1 MDNKFERFIRKIGIK
16 DISPYEKGYFTSLKN
31 DKENNRIICCIYFDT
46 YLLYKDY
53 ETLFDTID
61 SFTSKGGF
69 DIRISF
75 KYGDERSEFP
85 RLLEEFKS
93 AKKCRYLNDVQLS
106 ESELTVNFMYKEAG
120 EASLILPETTRLR
133 EFLDSISSNYR
144 ITTQE
149 KVYFDSSFSQR
160 KEDQYQKA
168 ANEAI
173 EKAEELERINS
184 TYQPSRLKD
193 IENYRMV
200 TVEGTIFK
208 VDERTS
214 KKGTLIRTI
223 EFTDYSDSVSCP
235 LYERKFS
242 SKEEMYK
249 YDVGVKIRM
258 NARVNRQT
266 FGSRNEVVLDM
277 DTIEAIESDPVRE
290 DTSEE
295 KRVELHLHTNIS
307 AFDGIPEI
315 KQYTKLAKH
324 FGHKAIAVT
333 DHGVCQA
340 LPDAQEAGEKD
351 HIKILNGCEFY
362 VVDDNLKYIYNPSD
376 RLLKK
381 ETYVVFDLETTGLS
395 ARYDRI
401 IEFGAVK
408 IDAQGN
414 ILDEVD
420 FFINPDMKLSGF
432 AVEVSH
438 IRQSDVDNGKP
449 IKKAL
454 QDIKEFFG
462 DSILVAHNAAF
473 DYGFLNEAMKNN
485 GFGKITNPVIDTLP
499 ISRYLYKDRKSHTEG
514 AIARELKI
522 EYLEGSAHRANYDAE
537 ILSKIFEVM
546 LSTLATDNPGIKH
559 KDLADL
565 PVDAAMIKGMHP
577 YHVCALVKNNEGLR
591 DLYKII
597 SESHLNYMSSN
608 GTPIVPK
615 SYLASMRSNLLL
627 GSACLNGQVFEYA
640 MTKSEGD
647 LKNEMMFYDYIEVQ
661 PPENYI
667 YLIHNGTLR
676 NEDSVKSIIKD
687 IIKAAGEVGKP
698 VCATGDCHYLNPQD
712 KIYRDVYIS
721 SKQLH
726 GARHPL
732 NLAPYDNASDIKKKK
747 WYDNPL
753 PNPDQHFRSTDEMLQ
768 CFSFLEDEDLIK
780 QIVITNTNMIA
791 DMIDD
796 DVKPTKKGLYPPK
809 IENCD
814 QMLTN
819 LVYDTAHEMYGDPL
833 PEPIQQ
839 RLDEELKGIIDN
851 GYAVIYWISSQ
862 LVTWSNDQGY
872 MVGSRGSVGSSLVAT
887 MAKITEVNPLPPH
900 YRCPKCKHIEW
911 ADVTT
916 YASGIDLPDK
926 CCPHCGEKMIG
937 DGQNIPFATFL
948 GFHAEKTPDIDLNFP
963 SEFQAIA
970 HQHLKDLLGEDNVY
984 KAGTIQDSQEKN
996 ARGYVLG
1003 YFESIGKDTSKI
1015 RNAEIDRIASGC
1027 IGVKKTTGQHP
1038 GGVIVIPDYMDV
1050 YDFTPIQYPANET
1063 DASWKTTHYS
1073 FKKIHDNVLK
1083 FDMLGH
1089 QDPQAIKMMCDY
1101 SGMSFQDIKE
1111 KVPLNDR
1118 KALSLF
1124 WSTDALELEHNYL
1137 NQETGALGLPEFGT
1151 ELARRT
1157 LLETKPRSFDDL
1169 VKISGLSH
1177 GTNVYGGNA
1186 RDLIL
1191 DDNLTLK
1198 DVICCRDDIMTKL
1211 HDIYGMD
1218 YSDTFALM
1226 EIVRKG
1232 NFSKPSFAD
1241 KREKYTKLMREHNVP
1256 EYLIASCEKIA
1267 YLFPRAHA
1275 VAYVTMAVRCA
1286 WFKVY
1291 RPLPYYATYF
1301 TLRCDAYDIE
1311 AMTKGLTACQE
1322 RLADIR
1328 RRQATF
1334 QPVSDKEKHLIDT
1347 YEAVIEMYDR
1357 GYKMGHLSISRSEA
1371 SKFVIDEKNKTI
1383 IPPFSTIDGFGESA
1397 ASPIIEARNRG
1408 MFTSVEDLQ
1417 QRGRVSDK
1425 TVGILRSLDA
1435 LEDLPE
1441 SEQLTLF

>member
-1 MDNKFERFIRKIGIK
+1 MDAKFERFLKKIGIK
-16 DISPYEKGYFTSLKN
+16 YLTPYEKGYFTILKN
-31 DKENNRIICCIYFDT
+31 DKENNRIICQVYFDT
-46 YLLYKDY
+46 YLNYKEYVD
-53 ETLFDTID
+53 LFDTVD
-61 SFTSKGGF
+61 AFTSTGGF
-69 DIRISF
+69 GIRMSF
-75 KYGDERSEFP
+75 KYGDENNEFP
-85 RLLEEFKS
+85 RLLEEFKTY
-93 AKKCRYLNDVQLS
+93 KNCLHLNDV
-106 ESELTVNFMYKEAG
+106 ELTPEERHANFYYKDVSEISSITN
-120 EASLILPETTRLR
+120 ECERLQ
-133 EFLDSISSNYR
+133 EFLNSVSSNWHL
-144 ITTQE
+144 TTQE
-149 KVYFDSSFSQR
+149 KVYYGHSFAQR
-160 KEDQYQKA
+160 KEDQYKKA
-168 ANEAI
+168 ADEAI
-173 EKAEELERINS
+173 EREEELERINS
-184 TYQPSRLKD
+184 QYQPCKLKD
-193 IENYRMV
+193 VENYRMV

-208 VDERTS
+208 VEDRKT
-214 KKGTLIRTI
+214 KKNTLIRTI
-223 EFTDYSDSVSCP
+223 EFTDCSDSISCT
-235 LYERKFS
+235 LFERKSFPV
-242 SKEEMYK
+242 EEIYK

-258 NARVNRQT
+258 NARTAKDQYGNRRDVILEMDQI
-266 FGSRNEVVLDM
+266 EVLPP
-277 DTIEAIESDPVRE
+277 DPIRE
-290 DTSEE
+290 DTAEE
-295 KRVELHLHTNIS
+295 KRVELHLHTNLS
-307 AFDGIPEI
+307 AFDGITEI
-315 KQYTKLAKH
+315 KKYTSAAKR

-351 HIKILNGCEFY
+351 GIKILNGCELY
-362 VVDDNLKYIYNPSD
+362 VVDDNLEYIYNPSD
-376 RLLKK
+376 RKLKK

-408 IDAQGN
+408 TDAAGN

-432 AVEVSH
+432 SVEVSH

-454 QDIKEFFG
+454 NDIREFFG

-485 GFGKITNPVIDTLP
+485 GFGKIENPVIDTLP

-537 ILSKIFEVM
+537 VLSKIWEIM
-546 LSTLATDNPGIKH
+546 LSKLAEDNPGMEH
-559 KDLADL
+559 KDLANL
-565 PVDAAMIKGMHP
+565 PVDATMIKGMHP
-577 YHVCALVKNNEGLR
+577 YHVCALVRNPEGLR

-615 SYLASMRSNLLL
+615 SYLQTMRKNLLL

-640 MTKSEGD
+640 MIKSEEM
-647 LKNEMMFYDYIEVQ
+647 LKEEMKFYDYIEVQ

-676 NEDSVKSIIKD
+676 NEESVKMIIND
-687 IIKAAGEVGKP
+687 IIKVAKEVGKP
-698 VCATGDCHYLNPQD
+698 VCATGDCHYLDPKD

-732 NLAPYDNASDIKKKK
+732 NLAPYDNAPDSRKKK

-753 PNPDQHFRSTDEMLQ
+753 PNPDQHFRTTDEMLQ
-768 CFSFLEDEDLIK
+768 CFSFLEDDDLIK
-780 QIVITNTNMIA
+780 EIVITNTNMIA
-791 DMIDD
+791 DMCQD

-809 IENCD
+809 IDNVD
-814 QMLTN
+814 NLLTD
-819 LVYDTAHEMYGDPL
+819 LVFKTAHEMYGDPL

-851 GYAVIYWISSQ
+851 GYSVIYWISSQ
-862 LVTWSNDQGY
+862 LVTWSNEQGY

-887 MAKITEVNPLPPH
+887 MAKITEVNPLPAH
-900 YRCPKCKHIEW
+900 YRCPKCKHVEW
-911 ADVTT
+911 ADVTK
-916 YASGIDLPDK
+916 YPSGIDLPDK
-926 CCPHCGEKMIG
+926 NCPECGTKMTG

-963 SEFQAIA
+963 SEFQATA

-1015 RNAEIDRIASGC
+1015 RNAEIDRIAAGC
-1027 IGVKKTTGQHP
+1027 VGVKKTTGQHP
-1038 GGVIVIPDYMDV
+1038 GGIIVIPDYMDV

-1063 DASWKTTHYS
+1063 DSSWKTTHYS

-1101 SGMSFQDIKE
+1101 SGMHFKDISE
-1111 KVPLNDR
+1111 KIPLNDE
-1118 KALSLF
+1118 KTLSLF
-1124 WSTDALELEHNYL
+1124 WSTDALNLSHNYL
-1137 NQETGALGLPEFGT
+1137 EQETGALGLPEFGT

-1191 DDNLTLK
+1191 DDGLTLA

-1211 HDIYGMD
+1211 HDVYGMD

-1226 EIVRKG
+1226 EIVRKN
-1232 NFSKPSFAD
+1232 NFCKPAFAE

-1256 EYLIASCEKIA
+1256 EYLISSCEKIE

-1275 VAYVTMAVRCA
+1275 VAYVTMAVRVA

-1291 RPLPYYATYF
+1291 RPLSYYATYF
-1301 TLRCDAYDIE
+1301 SIRCDAYDIE
-1311 AMTKGLTACQE
+1311 SMAKGLEACQAK
-1322 RLADIR
+1322 LNDIR
-1328 RRQATF
+1328 KRQASF

-1347 YEAVIEMYDR
+1347 YEAEIEMYDR
-1357 GYKMGHLSISRSEA
+1357 GYRMEPLSISRSDA
-1371 SKFVIDEKNKTI
+1371 SKFIIDEENKAL

-1397 ASPIIEARNRG
+1397 AAPIIEARKQG

-1417 QRGRVSDK
+1417 QRGKVSDK
-1425 TVGILRSLDA
+1425 TVDTLRKLGA

>member
-1 MDNKFERFIRKIGIK
+1 MDAKFERFIRKIGIK
-16 DISPYEKGYFTSLKN
+16 DVTPYEKGYFSVLKN
-31 DKENNRIICCIYFDT
+31 DKENNKIICQVYFDT

-53 ETLFDTID
+53 VTLFSTID
-61 SFTSKGGF
+61 SFTFQGGF
-69 DIRISF
+69 GINISF
-75 KYGDERSEFP
+75 KYGEENNEFP
-85 RLLEEFKS
+85 RLLEEFK
-93 AKKCRYLNDVQLS
+93 ADKHCQYLNDVELS
-106 ESELTVNFMYKEAG
+106 TERKNINFYYKDMSEYSPMMQEVE
-120 EASLILPETTRLR
+120 RLQ
-133 EFLDSISSNYR
+133 EFLRSVSSSYS

-149 KVYFDSSFSQR
+149 KVYFDAGFAKR
-160 KEDQYQKA
+160 KEDKYKEVA
-168 ANEAI
+168 DEAI
-173 EKAEELERINS
+173 KKAEEYERINS
-184 TYQPSRLKD
+184 EYQPCKLKD
-193 IENYRMV
+193 IENYRLV

-208 VDERTS
+208 IDDKIS
-214 KKGTLIRTI
+214 KKNNLIRTI
-223 EFTDYSDSVSCP
+223 EFTDYSDSISCT
-235 LYERKFS
+235 LFERKS
-242 SKEEMYK
+242 MPREEIYK
-249 YDVGVKIRM
+249 YEEGVKIRM
-258 NARVNRQT
+258 NARVSREQY
-266 FGSRNEVVLDM
+266 GSRRDLILEMDHIEV
-277 DTIEAIESDPVRE
+277 IPPDPVRE
-290 DTSEE
+290 DTAQE

-315 KQYTKLAKH
+315 KKYTKLAKH

-351 HIKILNGCEFY
+351 GIKILYGSELY
-362 VVDDNLKYIYNPSD
+362 VVDDNLNYIYNPSN
-376 RLLKK
+376 RKLKK

-408 IDAQGN
+408 IDATGH

-454 QDIKEFFG
+454 NDIREFFG

-485 GFGKITNPVIDTLP
+485 GFGKIENPVIDTLP

-546 LSTLATDNPGIKH
+546 LSKLATDNPDIEH

-565 PVDAAMIKGMHP
+565 PVDAQMIKGMHP
-577 YHVCALVKNNEGLR
+577 YHVCALVKNPDGLK

-615 SYLASMRSNLLL
+615 SYLSTMRKNLLL

-640 MTKSEGD
+640 MTKSEEM
-647 LKNEMMFYDYIEVQ
+647 LKEEMQYYDYIEVQ

-676 NEDSVKSIIKD
+676 DEESVKSTIKD
-687 IIKAAGEVGKP
+687 IIKAAKEIGKP
-698 VCATGDCHYLNPQD
+698 VCATGDCHYLDPKD

-732 NLAPYDNASDIKKKK
+732 NLAPYDNAPDARKKK

-753 PNPDQHFRSTDEMLQ
+753 PNPDQHFRTTDEMLQ
-768 CFSFLEDEDLIK
+768 CFSFLDDEELINE
-780 QIVITNTNMIA
+780 IVVKNTNMIA
-791 DMIDD
+791 DMIQD
-796 DVKPTKKGLYPPK
+796 DVKPTKKGLFPPK
-809 IENCD
+809 IENCEN
-814 QMLTN
+814 MLKD
-819 LVYDTAHEMYGDPL
+819 LVYNTAHSMYGDPL
-833 PEPIQQ
+833 PQPIEE
-839 RLDEELKGIIDN
+839 RLEEELKGIIDN
-851 GYAVIYWISSQ
+851 GYSVIYWISSQ
-862 LVTWSNDQGY
+862 LVIWSNEQGY

-887 MAKITEVNPLPPH
+887 MAKITEVNPLPAH
-900 YRCPKCKHIEW
+900 YRCPKCKHVEW
-911 ADVTT
+911 ADVTK
-916 YASGIDLPDK
+916 YPSGIDLPDK

-1015 RNAEIDRIASGC
+1015 RNAELDRIASGC
-1027 IGVKKTTGQHP
+1027 VGVKKTTGQHP
-1038 GGVIVIPDYMDV
+1038 GGIIVIPDDKDV

-1101 SGMSFQDIKE
+1101 SGMSFKDISAMI
-1111 KVPLNDR
+1111 PLNDK
-1118 KALSLF
+1118 KALSLY
-1124 WSTDALELEHNYL
+1124 WSADALELSHNYL
-1137 NQETGALGLPEFGT
+1137 QQETGALGLPEFGT
-1151 ELARRT
+1151 ELARKT

-1191 DDNLTLK
+1191 NDGLTLA

-1211 HDIYGMD
+1211 HDLYGMD

-1226 EIVRKG
+1226 EIVRKN
-1232 NFSKPSFAD
+1232 NFCKPAFAE

-1256 EYLIASCEKIA
+1256 EYLIRSCEKIE

-1291 RPLPYYATYF
+1291 RPLSYYATYF
-1301 TLRCDAYDIE
+1301 SIRCDAYDINS
-1311 AMTKGLTACQE
+1311 MSKGLEACQE
-1322 RLADIR
+1322 KLADIR
-1328 RRQATF
+1328 RRQQTY

-1347 YEAVIEMYDR
+1347 YEAEIEMYDR
-1357 GYKMGHLSISRSEA
+1357 GYKMGHISISRSEA
-1371 SKFVIDEKNKTI
+1371 SKFVIDEKNKCL

-1397 ASPIIEARNRG
+1397 AAPIIEARKQG
-1408 MFTSVEDLQ
+1408 MFTSIEDLQ
-1417 QRGRVSDK
+1417 QRARVTDK
-1425 TVGILRSLDA
+1425 TVSILRSLGA